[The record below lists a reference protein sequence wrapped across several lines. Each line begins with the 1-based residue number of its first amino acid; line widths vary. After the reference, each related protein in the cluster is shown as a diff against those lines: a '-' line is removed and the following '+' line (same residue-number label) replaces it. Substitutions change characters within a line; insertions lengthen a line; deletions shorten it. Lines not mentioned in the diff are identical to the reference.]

1 MLDIMS
7 RKTKFNLFTVP
18 KWFACD
24 YEHECL
30 SVYSTALRPKS
41 AGIGSR
47 SPMTLMRTRDLWT
60 MRSLGCCGSSMTTMG
75 STLRS
80 DFKKCQE
87 KPTQKSWILLRVN
100 RRHYKRWQ
108 VCTGSYLAWVWLW
121 LLNSEHSQIH
131 SSRVRTS
138 SQRLFSP
145 GIDAS
150 NYPRLCSGWVML
162 KGWMVVYLV
171 LWSGSQNAR
180 SVDDVHVMSCWW
192 SLYQPIWSELLFFHN
207 RQALTIRTTTSTVS
221 PTTGANIMPWQ
232 R

>member
-1 MLDIMS
+1 MIYFAVSKLTLYCFTNIALANIQSKWCLQNKCKYIQQVSAYLKKDKMLDIMS

-131 SSRVRTS
+131 S
-138 SQRLFSP
+138 
-145 GIDAS
+145 
-150 NYPRLCSGWVML
+150 
-162 KGWMVVYLV
+162 
-171 LWSGSQNAR
+171 
-180 SVDDVHVMSCWW
+180 
-192 SLYQPIWSELLFFHN
+192 
-207 RQALTIRTTTSTVS
+207 
-221 PTTGANIMPWQ
+221 
-232 R
+232 